1 MAVYRI
7 HRMKES
13 ARQQFRWAPHT
24 SGVTSV
30 KPKDYESTVTVDA
43 PTPYALW
50 MQLKDSE
57 DALVVGDILE
67 SDSGSLRIY
76 KYVGFE
82 EAQWVVPEVK
92 TAQEPPRSVEETVSS
107 AAPVM

>member
-13 ARQQFRWAPHT
+13 ARQQCRWSRHT
-24 SGVTSV
+24 RGVTNV
-30 KPKDYESTVTVDA
+30 KPKDCEQTLTVDA
-43 PTPYALW
+43 ATPYALW

-57 DALVVGDILE
+57 DALQVGDILE
-67 SDSGSLRIY
+67 SESGSLRIY

-92 TAQEPPRSVEETVSS
+92 TAQELPRPAEEAVSS
-107 AAPVM
+107 PAP

>member
-30 KPKDYESTVTVDA
+30 KPKDYELTITVDA
-43 PTPYALW
+43 QTPYALW

-57 DALVVGDILE
+57 NALEVGDILE

-92 TAQEPPRSVEETVSS
+92 TAQEPPRPAEEPVSS
-107 AAPVM
+107 AAPGM